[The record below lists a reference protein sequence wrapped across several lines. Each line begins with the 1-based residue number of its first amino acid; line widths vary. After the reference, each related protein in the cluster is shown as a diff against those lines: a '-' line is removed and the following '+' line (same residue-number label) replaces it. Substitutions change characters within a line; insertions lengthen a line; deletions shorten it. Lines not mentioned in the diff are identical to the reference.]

1 MYTRQERAWRGLL
14 GERKCLVCKK
24 YHNAGESLLIGRNPK
39 SGHSRWFCVRC
50 FSERRAEVVA
60 IATQDAV
67 TKCLQGQ
74 PSTDVDKMFTADS
87 VALPK

>member
-1 MYTRQERAWRGLL
+1 MYTRQERASRGLL

-50 FSERRAEVVA
+50 FSERRAEVVQ
-60 IATQDAV
+60 IATVDV
-67 TKCLQGQ
+67 VVEFIREQGEA
-74 PSTDVDKMFTADS
+74 M
-87 VALPK
+87 